1 MPTKPLDDARYY
13 ARLICDYL
21 KQQPD
26 CYVDDPAEVREA
38 LGISKESFQRG
49 LEWCLKRKI
58 IVLETKSPP
67 FTPAMTPDPV
77 PEKAELAGTANK
89 LSSMLRSPA
98 PVFAESGA

>member
-1 MPTKPLDDARYY
+1 MATKPLDDARYY

-21 KQQPD
+21 KQQPG

-49 LEWCLKRKI
+49 LDWCLKRKI
-58 IVLETKSPP
+58 IVLEMTSPP
-67 FTPAMTPDPV
+67 PPAPAMTPA
-77 PEKAELAGTANK
+77 PEKTELAGTANK

>member
-58 IVLETKSPP
+58 IVLEKTSSPP
-67 FTPAMTPDPV
+67 T
-77 PEKAELAGTANK
+77 PEKTELEGTANK

-98 PVFAESGA
+98 PVFTEGRT

>member
-1 MPTKPLDDARYY
+1 MPTRPLDDARYY

-21 KQQPD
+21 KQQPN

-49 LEWCLKRKI
+49 LDWCLKRKI
-58 IVLETKSPP
+58 IVLEHSSSPP
-67 FTPAMTPDPV
+67 PA
-77 PEKAELAGTANK
+77 PENTELEGTANK

-98 PVFAESGA
+98 PVFAKGGT